1 MKKAT
6 ENSILSFKDELH
18 ARPYIKLGNNLR
30 TFHFAYLIK
39 ENDEKKSWNYL
50 DKFLRKINFQKLPNE
65 SSKYWVAEG
74 KDKEINRKMFLP

>member
-6 ENSILSFKDELH
+6 KNSILSFKDELH

-39 ENDEKKSWNYL
+39 ENEEN
-50 DKFLRKINFQKLPNE
+50 FLRPT
-65 SSKYWVAEG
+65 SKH
-74 KDKEINRKMFLP
+74 KERLNTL

>member
-6 ENSILSFKDELH
+6 KNSILSFKDELH

-39 ENDEKKSWNYL
+39 ENDE
-50 DKFLRKINFQKLPNE
+50 DKVELLR
-65 SSKYWVAEG
+65 
-74 KDKEINRKMFLP
+74 